1 MPKLNLVLPVLG
13 FFVAPNHD
21 ISALQFVLFELS
33 CELAI
38 DDYKVRDV
46 KYFAERHK
54 HITDGDIVCELVQ
67 NARPLVASIG
77 CFVTIFFVS
86 HG

>member
-1 MPKLNLVLPVLG
+1 M
-13 FFVAPNHD
+13 
-21 ISALQFVLFELS
+21 STLQFVLFKLS

-38 DDYKVRDV
+38 NDHKVSDV
-46 KYFAERHK
+46 KYFAERHED
-54 HITDGDIVCELVQ
+54 ITDGDIVCELVQ

-77 CFVTIFFVS
+77 CLVTIFFIS